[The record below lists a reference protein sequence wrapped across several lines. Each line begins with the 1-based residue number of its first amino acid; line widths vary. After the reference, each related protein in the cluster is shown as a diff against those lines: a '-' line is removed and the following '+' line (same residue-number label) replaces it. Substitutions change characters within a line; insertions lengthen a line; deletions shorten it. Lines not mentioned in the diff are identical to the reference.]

1 MLSQKVEGPDRMGRV
16 AGKVALV
23 TGAASGIGEASSI
36 LLIAEGA
43 KVVLC
48 DIDVEKGEALAR
60 RFGDD
65 ALFVRLDVGD
75 EQQWIAAIETTLSHF
90 GSLDILVNNAGVVVV
105 ADVEQT
111 TEKDWRFVH
120 SVGTDGTFFG
130 SKHGIRAMRKSGG
143 GSIINMSSVS
153 AIGGYPYVFAYS
165 ASKGAIRAMTKSAAV
180 HCAQRRYGIR
190 CNSIHPSGIA
200 TPMIL
205 GRRDELEDAVR
216 ASDKDMPSELTGLG
230 MPEDVANMVLYL
242 ASDESKFVNGAE
254 FVIDNAATVIEG
266 KIPG

>member
-1 MLSQKVEGPDRMGRV
+1 MGRV
-16 AGKVALV
+16 EGKVALV
-23 TGAASGIGEASSI
+23 TGAASGLGEASSI

-48 DIDVEKGEALAR
+48 DIDIEKGEALAAR
-60 RFGDD
+60 LGSD
-65 ALFVRLDVGD
+65 ALFVLLDVSA
-75 EQQWIAAIETTLSHF
+75 EKQWIAAIETTLSHF
-90 GSLDILVNNAGVVVV
+90 GKLDILVNNAGVVVV
-105 ADVEQT
+105 ADVEHT
-111 TEKDWRFVH
+111 TAKDWRFVH

-130 SKHGIRAMRKSGG
+130 SKHGIRAMRTSGG
-143 GSIINMSSVS
+143 GSVINMSSVS

-180 HCAQRRYGIR
+180 YCAQKGYGIR

-205 GRRDELEDAVR
+205 GKRNELEEAIR
-216 ASDKDMPSELTGLG
+216 ETAMDMPSELTGLG
-230 MPEDVANMVLYL
+230 QPVDVANMVLFL

-254 FVIDNAATVIEG
+254 FVIDNAATIIEG
-266 KIPG
+266 RISG

>member
-1 MLSQKVEGPDRMGRV
+1 MGRV
-16 AGKVALV
+16 EGKVALV

-36 LLIAEGA
+36 LLIKEGA
-43 KVVLC
+43 RVVLC
-48 DIDVEKGEALAR
+48 DIDIEMGEALASKL
-60 RFGDD
+60 GSN
-65 ALFVRLDVGD
+65 ALFVPLDVSQ
-75 EQQWIAAIETTLSHF
+75 EEQWIAAIEILLSHF
-90 GSLDILVNNAGVVVV
+90 DQLDVLVNNAGVVVV
-105 ADVEQT
+105 ADVEHT
-111 TEKDWRFVH
+111 TEEDWRYVH

-130 SKHGIRAMRKSGG
+130 SKHGISAMRKSGG

-180 HCAQRRYGIR
+180 HCAQKHYGIR

-205 GRRDELEDAVR
+205 NRRDIAEAAGQKTEG
-216 ASDKDMPSELTGLG
+216 DMPSELRGLG
-230 MPEDVANMVLYL
+230 APEDVANMVLYL

-254 FVIDNAATVIEG
+254 FVIDNAATIIEG

>member
-1 MLSQKVEGPDRMGRV
+1 MLLQKVGGAELMGRV
-16 AGKVALV
+16 EGKVALV
-23 TGAASGIGEASSI
+23 TGAASGIGEASST

-48 DIDVEKGEALAR
+48 DIDVERGEALASSL
-60 RFGDD
+60 GDD

-75 EQQWIAAIETTLSHF
+75 EQQWITAIETTLSHF
-90 GSLDILVNNAGVVVV
+90 GKLDILVNNAGVVVV
-105 ADVEQT
+105 ADVEHT
-111 TEKDWRFVH
+111 SEKDWRFIH

-143 GSIINMSSVS
+143 GSLINMSSVS

-180 HCAQRRYGIR
+180 HCAQKRYGIR

-205 GRRDELEDAVR
+205 GKRDELKDAIGIK
-216 ASDKDMPSELTGLG
+216 DEDMPSELTGLG
-230 MPEDVANMVLYL
+230 APEDVASMVLYL

-266 KIPG
+266 KVPG

>member
-1 MLSQKVEGPDRMGRV
+1 MSSQQPDRSGQMGRV

-23 TGAASGIGEASSI
+23 TGAASGIGAASSI
-36 LLIAEGA
+36 LLIKEGA

-48 DIDVEKGEALAR
+48 DIDIERGEALASKL
-60 RFGDD
+60 GSN
-65 ALFVRLDVGD
+65 ALFVPLDVSQ
-75 EQQWIAAIETTLSHF
+75 EAQWIAAIETLLSHF
-90 GSLDILVNNAGVVVV
+90 GKLDILVNNAGVVVI
-105 ADVEQT
+105 ANVENT
-111 TEKDWRFVH
+111 TEEAWRFVH

-130 SKHGIRAMRKSGG
+130 SKHGIGAMRRSGG

-165 ASKGAIRAMTKSAAV
+165 ASKGAIRAMTKSVAV
-180 HCAQRRYGIR
+180 HCAQKHYGIR

-205 GRRDELEDAVR
+205 KRRDIAEAAGHNTEDQL
-216 ASDKDMPSELTGLG
+216 PSELKGLG
-230 MPEDVANMVLYL
+230 TPEDVANMVLYL

-254 FVIDNAATVIEG
+254 FVIDNAATIIEG